1 MRMHRH
7 VTTFVAALAL
17 GAALS
22 ALPTGRA
29 EARDNR
35 PVDNGVRC
43 IYYNQDTGEMDFY
56 LPGQNIF
63 VLDANEEYVMLT
75 CGSDGNW
82 IDPLQTQPRPRGR

>member
-1 MRMHRH
+1 MRMYRR
-7 VTTFVAALAL
+7 VTTLATALAL

-63 VLDANEEYVMLT
+63 VRDANGDYVMLT
-75 CGSDGNW
+75 CGSDGKW